1 MDPLCYALASPEP
14 ATDRIRRYFV
24 HCCVD
29 DETMKMLALQEPR
42 QMLVQVAFSYCC
54 ESDVLLVAAV
64 GYEFRDDDP
73 AEEEKAELRRRG
85 VVPDRRQHHPCQHGQ
100 A

>member
-64 GYEFRDDDP
+64 GFGSLGDDP
-73 AEEEKAELRRRG
+73 EAEEMADPVHPGPE
-85 VVPDRRQHHPCQHGQ
+85 VPPDCLFLETREPV
-100 A
+100 